1 MTFPFDPRHE
11 PCEPTGSRPSGSLA
25 ESFRDNADILLKLAD
40 MQATL
45 EGSYYRAHHE
55 LQRVQKLRRDREEK
69 ANSPCGRAVPFGS
82 APKPESPLPQPG

>member
-1 MTFPFDPRHE
+1 MTFPFDPRHKLSE
-11 PCEPTGSRPSGSLA
+11 ATGSRSSESLA

-55 LQRVQKLRRDREEK
+55 LRRVQKLRRDREEK
-69 ANSPCGRAVPFGS
+69 ARVEKNDSP
-82 APKPESPLPQPG
+82 